1 MKKVLLLAASWL
13 MILTGCQKEATM
25 DTQSEDFVSVQVA
38 TALPAEF
45 TRTPGDGTQVN
56 RAVLQAYKVTDE
68 GDVKYGTLEY
78 ASVNNKAASF
88 NLRLPKNQNFKFV
101 VWADNVADAT
111 AAIKTDKHYDLSGGF
126 EAVTLKG
133 SYVGNDETRDAFY
146 GAGTVDTSLES
157 PSAQIDLH
165 RPFAQLNIF
174 ATDYASA
181 LSQPVKV
188 RISSTDNNLV
198 TGFNA
203 ETGALASA
211 TSQFSYESTILTGG
225 ETGQMT
231 LDYLFA
237 PADEQELLTF
247 TIEFLGD
254 DGSVIASR
262 ELSSI
267 PIQKN
272 YRTNVRGS
280 FLTGTTTDIDVDIE
294 ATINPGFEE
303 PDNNE
308 VTE

>member
-56 RAVLQAYKVTDE
+56 RAVLQAYKVTE
-68 GDVKYGTLEY
+68 GTAVKYGTLEY
-78 ASVNNKAASF
+78 ASVSEKKASF
-88 NLRLPKNQNFKFV
+88 NLQLPKNQNFKFV
-101 VWADNVADAT
+101 VWADKVDDAT
-111 AAIKTDKHYDLSGGF
+111 ADIQTDKHYSLSNGLD
-126 EAVTLKG
+126 AITLAG
-133 SYVGNDETRDAFY
+133 NYVGNDETRDAFY
-146 GAGTVDTSLES
+146 GEGTVDTSSEN
-157 PSAQIDLH
+157 PSAQISLY

-181 LSQPVKV
+181 SPQPVKV

-203 ETGALASA
+203 ETGELVSA
-211 TSQFSYESTILTGG
+211 TSQFGYESAILTGG
-225 ETGQMT
+225 EAGQMT

-237 PADEQELLTF
+237 PADQQELLTF
-247 TIEFLGD
+247 KVEFL
-254 DGSVIASR
+254 DGENEVIASR
-262 ELSSI
+262 ELSNI

-280 FLTGTTTDIDVDIE
+280 FLGGTTTDIEVDIE
-294 ATINPGFEE
+294 ATINPGFEGT
-303 PDNNE
+303 DKE

>member
-38 TALPAEF
+38 TELPAEF
-45 TRTPGDGTQVN
+45 TRTLGDGTQVN
-56 RAVLQAYKVTDE
+56 RAVLQAYKVT
-68 GDVKYGTLEY
+68 GDASVKYGELEY
-78 ASVNNKAASF
+78 AQVSDKTANF
-88 NLRLPKNQNFKFV
+88 NLRLPKNQKFKFV
-101 VWADNVADAT
+101 IWADKVDDAT
-111 AAIKTDKHYDLSGGF
+111 AAIQADKHYDLSGGF
-126 EAVTLKG
+126 EAVSLKED
-133 SYVGNDETRDAFY
+133 YVGNDETRDAFY
-146 GAGTVDTSLES
+146 GAGTVDTSSEN
-157 PSAQIDLH
+157 PSATISLI

-174 ATDYASA
+174 ATDFASA
-181 LSQPVKV
+181 SSQPVKV

-203 ETGALASA
+203 ETGELASA
-211 TSQFSYESTILTGG
+211 TSQFGYESTILTGG
-225 ETGQMT
+225 EAGQMT

-237 PADEQELLTF
+237 PANQQELLTF
-247 TIEFLGD
+247 KVEFL
-254 DGSVIASR
+254 DGENKVITSR
-262 ELSSI
+262 ELSNI

-280 FLTGTTTDIDVDIE
+280 FFGGTTTDIEVDIE

-303 PDNNE
+303 PDNE

>member
-56 RAVLQAYKVTDE
+56 RAVLQAYKVTE
-68 GDVKYGTLEY
+68 GTAVKYGTLEY
-78 ASVNNKAASF
+78 ASVSEKKASF
-88 NLRLPKNQNFKFV
+88 NLQLPKNQNFKFV
-101 VWADNVADAT
+101 VWADKVDDAT
-111 AAIKTDKHYDLSGGF
+111 ADIQTDNHYSLSNGLDAI
-126 EAVTLKG
+126 TLAG
-133 SYVGNDETRDAFY
+133 NYVGNDETRDAFY
-146 GAGTVDTSLES
+146 GAGTVNTSSEN
-157 PSAQIDLH
+157 PSAQISLY

-181 LSQPVKV
+181 SPQPVKV

-203 ETGALASA
+203 ETGELASA
-211 TSQFSYESTILTGG
+211 TGQFSYESAILTGG
-225 ETGQMT
+225 EADQMT

-237 PADEQELLTF
+237 PADQQELLTF
-247 TIEFLGD
+247 KVEFLDAG
-254 DGSVIASR
+254 GSVIASR
-262 ELSSI
+262 ELSNI

-280 FLTGTTTDIDVDIE
+280 FFGGTTTDIEVDIE

-303 PDNNE
+303 PDNE

>member
-13 MILTGCQKEATM
+13 MILTGCQKEASM

-38 TALPAEF
+38 TTLPAEF

-68 GDVKYGTLEY
+68 GDVKYGILEY
-78 ASVNNKAASF
+78 ASVNDKAASF
-88 NLRLPKNQNFKFV
+88 NLRLPKNQEFKFV

-111 AAIKTDKHYDLSGGF
+111 AAIQTDKHYSISNGLDAITF
-126 EAVTLKG
+126 AAD
-133 SYVGNDETRDAFY
+133 YVGNDETRDAFY
-146 GAGTVDTSLES
+146 GAGTVDTSS
-157 PSAQIDLH
+157 DNPSATISLY

-174 ATDYASA
+174 ATDYATASP
-181 LSQPVKV
+181 QPVKV
-188 RISSTDNNLV
+188 KISSTATNLV

-211 TSQFSYESTILTGG
+211 TSQFSYESAILTGG
-225 ETGQMT
+225 EEGQMT

-237 PADEQELLTF
+237 PADEKELLTF
-247 TIEFLGD
+247 KIEFLGD
-254 DGSVIASR
+254 DNSVIASR
-262 ELSSI
+262 ELSNI

-280 FLTGTTTDIDVDIE
+280 FFTGTTTDIDVDIE
-294 ATINPGFEE
+294 ATINPGFEG
-303 PDNNE
+303 PDKE
-308 VTE
+308 VIE

>member
-13 MILTGCQKEATM
+13 MILTGCQKEASM

-56 RAVLQAYKVTDE
+56 RAVLQAYKVTEE
-68 GDVKYGTLEY
+68 GDVKYGALEY
-78 ASVNNKAASF
+78 ASVSEKTATF
-88 NLRLPKNQNFKFV
+88 KLQLPKNQNFKFV
-101 VWADNVADAT
+101 VWADNVDDA
-111 AAIKTDKHYDLSGGF
+111 ASAIETDKHYQVSSGLD
-126 EAVTLKG
+126 AITLAAD
-133 SYVGNDETRDAFY
+133 YVGNDETRDAFY
-146 GAGTVDTSLES
+146 GVSETVDTSSEN
-157 PSAQIDLH
+157 PSAEISLT

-174 ATDYASA
+174 ATDYATASP
-181 LSQPVKV
+181 QPVKV
-188 RISSTDNNLV
+188 KITSSTTNLV

-211 TSQFSYESTILTGG
+211 TGQFSYESAILTGG
-225 ETGQMT
+225 EADQMT

-237 PADEQELLTF
+237 PADQQELLAF
-247 TIEFLGD
+247 KVEFLGD

-262 ELSSI
+262 ELSNI

-280 FLTGTTTDIDVDIE
+280 FLTGTTTDIEVDIE
-294 ATINPGFEE
+294 ATINPGF
-303 PDNNE
+303 DGTLDKNLN
-308 VTE
+308 

>member
-56 RAVLQAYKVTDE
+56 RAVLQAYKVTE
-68 GDVKYGTLEY
+68 GTAVKYGTLEY
-78 ASVNNKAASF
+78 ASVSEKKASF

-101 VWADNVADAT
+101 VWADKVDDAT
-111 AAIKTDKHYDLSGGF
+111 ADIQIDKHYSLSNGLD
-126 EAVTLKG
+126 AITLAG
-133 SYVGNDETRDAFY
+133 NYVGNDETRDAFY
-146 GAGTVDTSLES
+146 GAGTVNTSSEN
-157 PSAQIDLH
+157 PSAQISLS

-203 ETGALASA
+203 ETGELTSA
-211 TSQFSYESTILTGG
+211 TNQFGYESAILAGG
-225 ETGQMT
+225 EAGQMT

-237 PADEQELLTF
+237 PADQQELLAF
-247 TIEFLGD
+247 KVEFLGD
-254 DGSVIASR
+254 NGSVIASR
-262 ELSSI
+262 ELSNI

-280 FLTGTTTDIDVDIE
+280 FFGGTTTDIEVDIE

-303 PDNNE
+303 PDNE

>member
-56 RAVLQAYKVTDE
+56 RAVLQAYKVTE
-68 GDVKYGTLEY
+68 GTAVKYGTLEY
-78 ASVNNKAASF
+78 ASVSEKKASF
-88 NLRLPKNQNFKFV
+88 NLQLPKNQNFKFV
-101 VWADNVADAT
+101 VWADKVDDAT
-111 AAIKTDKHYDLSGGF
+111 ADIQTDKHYSLSNGLD
-126 EAVTLKG
+126 AITLAG
-133 SYVGNDETRDAFY
+133 NYVGNDETRDAFY
-146 GAGTVDTSLES
+146 GAGTVDTSSEN
-157 PSAQIDLH
+157 PSAQISLY

-181 LSQPVKV
+181 SPQPVKV

-203 ETGALASA
+203 ETGELASA
-211 TSQFSYESTILTGG
+211 TGQFSYESAILTGG
-225 ETGQMT
+225 EADQMT

-237 PADEQELLTF
+237 PADQQELLTF
-247 TIEFLGD
+247 KVEFLDAG
-254 DGSVIASR
+254 GSVIASR
-262 ELSSI
+262 ELSNI

-280 FLTGTTTDIDVDIE
+280 FFTGTTTDIDVDIE

-303 PDNNE
+303 PDNE